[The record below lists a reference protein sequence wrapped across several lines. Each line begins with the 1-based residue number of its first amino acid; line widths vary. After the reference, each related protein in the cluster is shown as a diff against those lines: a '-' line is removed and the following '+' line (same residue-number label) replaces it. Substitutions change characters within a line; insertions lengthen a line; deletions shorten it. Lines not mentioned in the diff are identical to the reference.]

1 MKKYKYVKTWI
12 DPVTKRRAVVRADDE
27 EELWRKYFEKRYKE
41 TFTTNTD
48 QTSIT
53 VREWTEE
60 AVRLYKSNLS
70 DKSMRDYKSQL
81 RANIF
86 CYIGERPIEDIT
98 PEIVQ
103 ETLNKQ
109 RGKSNRQIS
118 MVYQIL
124 RFIFRTAKRAK
135 VIPVDPSVDL
145 VKPHG
150 KRKHARRALTDDE
163 RAAFLSVT
171 SDLGPSHPLF
181 LFVLMYHTGL
191 RPSEVIRLKGRDVMK
206 IDGKDVLHVRGEKT
220 DSADRYVPLPSFL
233 VDLVSG
239 TRSDSLVVR
248 KKEHMFDKNDYDN
261 AGRMLRR
268 RMKKAGINSDFCPY
282 MLRHDYCTRL
292 KKQGVSLR
300 DAQYLMGHSKIS
312 ITAEIYTHVTAED
325 VLRNF

>member
-1 MKKYKYVKTWI
+1 MKKYKYTKTWV
-12 DPVTKRRAVVRADDE
+12 DPVTKRRAVVRSDDE
-27 EELWRKYFEKRYKE
+27 EELWLKYFEKKYGR
-41 TFTTNTD
+41 TFTSNTE
-48 QTSIT
+48 QTLFT

-70 DKSMRDYKSQL
+70 DKSLRDYQSQL
-81 RANIF
+81 RANIL
-86 CYIGERPIEDIT
+86 CYIGDTQIEDVT
-98 PEIVQ
+98 PELLQ

-124 RFIFRTAKRAK
+124 RFIFRTAKRAD

-150 KRKHARRALTDDE
+150 KRKHTRRALTDDE

-171 SDLGPSHPLF
+171 ADLTPTHPLF
-181 LFVLMYHTGL
+181 LFVMMYHTGL
-191 RPSEVIRLKGRDVMK
+191 RPSEVIHLRGRDIMK
-206 IDGKDVLHVRGEKT
+206 IDGKKVLHVRGEKT
-220 DSADRYVPLPSFL
+220 DAADRYVPLPDSIYH
-233 VDLVSG
+233 LVSR
-239 TRSDSLVVR
+239 TRANELVVT

-268 RMKKAGINSDFCPY
+268 RMKKAGVVSDFCPY
-282 MLRHDYCTRL
+282 MLRHDFCTRL

-300 DAQYLMGHSKIS
+300 DAQYLMGHSRIS
-312 ITAEIYTHVTAED
+312 ITAEIYTHVTAEE
-325 VLRNF
+325 VLAAL